1 MRDGEVMGARERP
14 SLRRW
19 SMFAFTWHFAVWVGW
34 GLVLLALLSLT
45 PLEVAGMGWPLVM
58 LTVLV
63 FIGELRPV
71 IASDSYVT
79 DGVPISTAFVFLS

>member
-1 MRDGEVMGARERP
+1 MGARERP

-45 PLEVAGMGWPLVM
+45 PLEVAERSAGNLLPVPWIEAEDVAEAVVYLVSDRARFVTGSTFVIDAGL
-58 LTVLV
+58 LT
-63 FIGELRPV
+63 R
-71 IASDSYVT
+71 
-79 DGVPISTAFVFLS
+79 